1 VTRPLMQ
8 NGIAELERKFESS
21 QADPQI
27 LEALEFELKFRSV
40 PRAAALLN
48 KVRRAMNGAPIFPTA
63 TQDALFEQIVS
74 VPQQVQLAI
83 TKNDPDGAAPAKRE
97 PEPPLQISVAD
108 AYRILKVAP
117 NASWDAIEHA
127 RRSVVELARPDRLQG
142 VDEDKRQAVR
152 LDALNANAALN
163 VLLQARREH

>member
-1 VTRPLMQ
+1 MTRPLMQ
-8 NGIAELERKFESS
+8 NGITELERMFESS

-63 TQDALFEQIVS
+63 TPDALFEIVS

-83 TKNDPDGAAPAKRE
+83 TKDDPYGAAPAKSE

-117 NASWDAIEHA
+117 NASWDAIENA
-127 RRSVVELARPDRLQG
+127 RRAVVELARPDRLQG

-163 VLLQARREH
+163 VLLQARRAH